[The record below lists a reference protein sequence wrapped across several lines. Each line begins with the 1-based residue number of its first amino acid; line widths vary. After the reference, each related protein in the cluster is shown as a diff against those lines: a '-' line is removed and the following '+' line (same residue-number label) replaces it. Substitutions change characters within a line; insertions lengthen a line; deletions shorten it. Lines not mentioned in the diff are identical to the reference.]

1 MVRLVGYLGSEKVTQ
16 FTWSPAGDVFAICEK
31 EGLVSKQIWS
41 FFMVELI
48 EQTLPEQIQLSTLAK
63 VGKRNA
69 PQVIQMTNA
78 MQAAEV
84 KYEFRKTARHEITD

>member
-1 MVRLVGYLGSEKVTQ
+1 
-16 FTWSPAGDVFAICEK
+16 
-31 EGLVSKQIWS
+31 
-41 FFMVELI
+41 MVELI